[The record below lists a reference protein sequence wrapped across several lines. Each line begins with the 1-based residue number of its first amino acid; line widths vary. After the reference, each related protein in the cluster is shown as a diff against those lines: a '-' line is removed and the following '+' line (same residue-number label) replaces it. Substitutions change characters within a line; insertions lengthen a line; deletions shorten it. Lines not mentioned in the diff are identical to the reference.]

1 MFVGVTGVGD
11 STVICDRIVK
21 VEDLYFY
28 FKFSP
33 TGNILFSISV

>member
-11 STVICDRIVK
+11 STVI
-21 VEDLYFY
+21 LYFY
-28 FKFSP
+28 FKFNP